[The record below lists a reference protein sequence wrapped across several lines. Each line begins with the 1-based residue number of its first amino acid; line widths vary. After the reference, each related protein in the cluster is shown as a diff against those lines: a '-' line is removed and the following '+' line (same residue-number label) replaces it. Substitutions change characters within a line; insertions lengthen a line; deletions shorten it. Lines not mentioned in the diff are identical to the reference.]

1 MKQQQTRY
9 RFSLGKMTMRCPACG
24 QKTFKP
30 YVDNADGSIV
40 DASVGRCNRE
50 VKCAYHLAPREYFA
64 MHPRV
69 RPTALTPSAT
79 AVRPSVV
86 RPDYIPPEVV
96 EGSLKKIESDVLF
109 GYLAGLFGHDIAL
122 KVCRAYNVG
131 SRGGAEGS
139 TLFWLTDRR
148 GRFRS
153 GKSMRYGSDGHRL
166 KIKGA
171 ACVSW
176 AHSLL
181 GLKDFVYASCLF
193 GEHLAAANPDAR
205 LYIFESEKTA
215 LMFTAYMVYSN
226 KGQHVF
232 HEQVALAT
240 GGSGALKTSSWEM
253 DCGHY
258 KLNILRGREVV
269 LVPDADAVDKWS
281 RYSVDLKP
289 YVRDIRVVDL
299 RRMPVGLSGSED
311 YADYVER
318 EMRKA

>member
-9 RFSLGKMTMRCPACG
+9 RFSLGKMTTRCPACG
-24 QKTFKP
+24 RKTFKP
-30 YVDNADGSIV
+30 YIDNADGSIV
-40 DASVGRCNRE
+40 DESVGRCNRE
-50 VKCAYHLAPREYFA
+50 INCAYHLAPREYFA
-64 MHPRV
+64 THSAARPTMPAPPPTPV
-69 RPTALTPSAT
+69 RPPE
-79 AVRPSVV
+79 V
-86 RPDYIPPEVV
+86 RPDYIPPQVV
-96 EGSLKKIESDVLF
+96 EGSLKKIEGDVLF
-109 GYLAGLFGHDIAL
+109 GYLSGIFGHDIAL

-139 TLFWLTDRR
+139 TLFWLTDRC

-153 GKSMRYGSDGHRL
+153 GKAMRYGPDGHRL
-166 KIKGA
+166 KIDGA
-171 ACVSW
+171 PCVSW

-193 GEHLAAANPDAR
+193 GEHLAAANPEAT

-215 LMFTAYMVYSN
+215 LMFTAYMVYCN

-240 GGSGALKTSSWEM
+240 GGSGALKMSPWEM
-253 DCGHY
+253 GRRHY
-258 KLNILRGREVV
+258 KLNILSGRRVV
-269 LVPDADAVDKWS
+269 LVPDADAVEKWKG
-281 RYSVDLKP
+281 YSVDLNP
-289 YVRDIRVVDL
+289 YVHDIRVIDL
-299 RRMPVGLSGSED
+299 RRMPTALSGSED